1 MTLLATLREFMLASS
16 KSFRGAFASHSS
28 RLIVRD
34 AIFVGK
40 SLFEILNITLF
51 EILNIALFKISLVRG
66 KVNTTFWFKILHSH
80 YLGPDEDRLY

>member
-34 AIFVGK
+34 AMFVGK
-40 SLFEILNITLF
+40 SLFEILNITL
-51 EILNIALFKISLVRG
+51 LNITLFKISLVRG

>member
-34 AIFVGK
+34 AMFVGK
-40 SLFEILNITLF
+40 LLFEILNITL
-51 EILNIALFKISLVRG
+51 LNITLFKISLVRG
-66 KVNTTFWFKILHSH
+66 KVSTTFWFKILHSH